1 MIKAKTKIYS
11 YEPGGVGTS
20 VAEFLVGKAKLGRII
35 QPPPTVFHEG
45 SGVAFNTV
53 PPGDYQAFELLN
65 DVVQQEPATVLD
77 PELMGPLAAIGI
89 IKGKPFAPDDRMK
102 TIMTETA
109 ALANAT
115 SRSLFMNPRAAD
127 WYYYPGSAWLNPL
140 FISGYQFETPIPL
153 ITPEGVKPFPP
164 PATGRSTH
172 DRLFSTASPAS
183 RRR

>member
-1 MIKAKTKIYS
+1 MENNDPKPTVDLIRARTKIYP

-20 VAEFLVGKAKLGRII
+20 VAAFLAGKAKLGRLT

-65 DVVQQEPATVLD
+65 DVVQQEPATALD

-102 TIMTETA
+102 TIITEA
-109 ALANAT
+109 AARQRHLPQPLHEPARGGLAIP
-115 SRSLFMNPRAAD
+115 SQFRLD
-127 WYYYPGSAWLNPL
+127 ESAL
-140 FISGYQFETPIPL
+140 
-153 ITPEGVKPFPP
+153 
-164 PATGRSTH
+164 H
-172 DRLFSTASPAS
+172 
-183 RRR
+183 